1 MQERSDLGPIRVQTN
16 ATALSIVEQRCE
28 SSLSMNISEELQM
41 KTITMQMKIEAM
53 EKEIHELYALKELQI
68 RNGGK

>member
-1 MQERSDLGPIRVQTN
+1 
-16 ATALSIVEQRCE
+16 
-28 SSLSMNISEELQM
+28 MNISEKLQL
-41 KTITMQMKIEAM
+41 KTITMQMKIEAI